1 VKPIF
6 AEELLVLEKYGV
18 DKICEFY
25 SIPSDKEAERM
36 KRIEEL
42 ISKCKE
48 LAQRFCSL

>member
-6 AEELLVLEKYGV
+6 AEELLILEKYGI
-18 DKICEFY
+18 DKICEYY
-25 SIPSDKEAERM
+25 SIPSDNEAERM

-48 LAQRFCSL
+48 LAQQFCSL